1 MSVIKRTFR
10 KYKYNEVRKK
20 HDKYFV
26 TYYPINRKKE
36 KFASLHITF
45 TQLVDS
51 KEATN
56 IMEKEF
62 DKWISQYPLPIM
74 VTSFDDKGDVISFKN
89 NKESNHLI
97 GYLNKE
103 SNRVIKYWDM
113 KPFPKVQ
120 LTDAYINLVYN
131 GLSYK
136 KRDDIEKESETWIKD
151 KRRIVKFVDT
161 TLILWLI
168 ISVVIAFLGWR
179 SLLVGTTAFIYSLY
193 RTIRRFLKL
202 KGCKTKREKDDQ
214 ENMRKMNH
222 YYYHCERNP
231 KGFRRLIAENFEED
245 EKERIKKERES
256 IKN

>member
-1 MSVIKRTFR
+1 MSIIKNIHRE
-10 KYKYNEVRKK
+10 YKYDEIRKK

-26 TYYPINRKKE
+26 IYYPVNRKKE
-36 KFASLHITF
+36 KFASLHIIF
-45 TQLVDS
+45 TQLVDN

-56 IMEKEF
+56 IMEKEL

-74 VTSFDDKGDVISFKN
+74 VTSFDDKRDVITFKN

-113 KPFPKVQ
+113 KPLPEVQ

-136 KRDDIEKESETWIKD
+136 KRDDIEKESETGKKA
-151 KRRIVKFVDT
+151 KRRIVRFVDT
-161 TLILWLI
+161 TLFLWLV
-168 ISVVIAFLGWR
+168 ISVLIAFLGWR
-179 SLLVGTTAFIYSLY
+179 SILVGTIAFIYSLY

-245 EKERIKKERES
+245 EKERVKKERKI
-256 IKN
+256 IKS